1 MKRLFVPV
9 AFLLCAWALA
19 TSPVAA
25 DEPKKKESK
34 DPAPA
39 AVPFELLKTQHM
51 VVNVK
56 INGKGP
62 YRLIFDTGAPV
73 TLINNKVA
81 KEAEVLPKDFKP
93 PIFALFGSVGQ
104 FKMKSL
110 GRLDLSL
117 PRSQHRLLESSSRS
131 RSRRSP

>member
-1 MKRLFVPV
+1 MRRIHMLGWVLVVMLAPAFV
-9 AFLLCAWALA
+9 C
-19 TSPVAA
+19 A
-25 DEPKKKESK
+25 DEPAKKLDKE
-34 DPAPA
+34 PAPV

-81 KEAEVLPKDFKP
+81 KEADVFPKDFKKP
-93 PIFALFGSVGQ
+93 AFALFGSVGQ
-104 FKMKSL
+104 FKMKT
-110 GRLDLSL
+110 
-117 PRSQHRLLESSSRS
+117 LEIG
-131 RSRRSP
+131 